1 MALEVTLVV
10 TVAALSGE
18 KGGTD
23 DLAVRTG
30 AILDEVAG
38 VALLLQARVEA
49 DLAEG
54 LPRLALSWAGST
66 ASPCRAGFNPSVVLG
81 TLWAAGTIAV
91 PALLGN
97 NGESQR
103 SHDETGKTGRLSVY
117 ESYRLVGSICSSLF
131 VWGVYHLQLWEKSF
145 QFF

>member
-10 TVAALSGE
+10 AVAALSAE
-18 KGGTD
+18 KGWTD
-23 DLAVRTG
+23 HLAVRTG
-30 AILDEVAG
+30 AVLDEVAS
-38 VALLLQARVEA
+38 VALLLLARVEA

-54 LPRLALSWAGST
+54 LPRLALDWAGGT
-66 ASPCRAGFNPSVVLG
+66 AAPCRASFNSSGVLG